1 MEYFQPL
8 PAFDPHVSQILGSFW
23 QILSAKSG
31 SVLSACEQVDE
42 ETGVDMQRSARDVLL
57 IIGLL
62 LVQMHEVH
70 KESQNNLVW
79 CLSIGDRL
87 LYETLKA

>member
-1 MEYFQPL
+1 MVKKHLIGLSKAQDMPRLEYFQPL

-31 SVLSACEQVDE
+31 SVLSACEQVDD
-42 ETGVDMQRSARDVLL
+42 ETGVDMQRSACDVLL

-62 LVQMHEVH
+62 
-70 KESQNNLVW
+70 
-79 CLSIGDRL
+79 
-87 LYETLKA
+87 